1 MTHRVEQPSRRF
13 GCGGQMGRDAS
24 RLWLPGTPVVC
35 YRPRRSKVH
44 LGNVGLNTPSNERQS
59 LMSDFVYG

>member
-1 MTHRVEQPSRRF
+1 
-13 GCGGQMGRDAS
+13 MGRDAS